1 MSEIT
6 EKKDGPLTEE
16 RVHALRKQMKARR
29 FCMDGKTEIIFLAP
43 VEDISKYHYR
53 LIQHYSLDEWIEDAE
68 NDYEK
73 WAFTKLYEDLTS
85 LNLLAES
92 DIDDTKAQK

>member
-1 MSEIT
+1 
-6 EKKDGPLTEE
+6 
-16 RVHALRKQMKARR
+16 
-29 FCMDGKTEIIFLAP
+29 MDEKTEIIFLAP
-43 VEDISKYHYR
+43 LEDVSKYHYL
-53 LIQHYSLDEWIEDAE
+53 LIQDYSLDEWIKDAE

>member
-1 MSEIT
+1 
-6 EKKDGPLTEE
+6 
-16 RVHALRKQMKARR
+16 
-29 FCMDGKTEIIFLAP
+29 MDEKTEIIFLAP
-43 VEDISKYHYR
+43 LEDVSKYHYR
-53 LIQHYSLDEWIEDAE
+53 LIQHYSLDEWIKDAE

-85 LNLLAES
+85 LNLIAES

>member
-1 MSEIT
+1 
-6 EKKDGPLTEE
+6 
-16 RVHALRKQMKARR
+16 
-29 FCMDGKTEIIFLAP
+29 MDEKTEIIFLAP
-43 VEDISKYHYR
+43 LEDVSKYHYR
-53 LIQHYSLDEWIEDAE
+53 LIQDYSLDEWIKDAE

-85 LNLLAES
+85 LNLIAES

>member
-1 MSEIT
+1 
-6 EKKDGPLTEE
+6 
-16 RVHALRKQMKARR
+16 MKARR
-29 FCMDGKTEIIFLAP
+29 YCMDEKTEIIFLAP
-43 VEDISKYHYR
+43 LEDVSKYHYR
-53 LIQHYSLDEWIEDAE
+53 LIQDYSLDEWIKDAE

-85 LNLLAES
+85 LNLIAES

>member
-1 MSEIT
+1 
-6 EKKDGPLTEE
+6 
-16 RVHALRKQMKARR
+16 MKARR
-29 FCMDGKTEIIFLAP
+29 YCMDEKTEIIFLARL
-43 VEDISKYHYR
+43 EDVSKYQYR
-53 LIQHYSLDEWIEDAE
+53 LIQDYSLDEWIKDAE

>member
-6 EKKDGPLTEE
+6 KKADGPLTEE
-16 RVHALRKQMKARR
+16 RVHVLRKQMKGRR
-29 FCMDGKTEIIFLAP
+29 
-43 VEDISKYHYR
+43 
-53 LIQHYSLDEWIEDAE
+53 YSMDEWIADAE

-92 DIDDTKAQK
+92 DIDDKETV

>member
-1 MSEIT
+1 MDEI
-6 EKKDGPLTEE
+6 
-16 RVHALRKQMKARR
+16 
-29 FCMDGKTEIIFLAP
+29 TEIIFLAP
-43 VEDISKYHYR
+43 LEDVSKYHYR
-53 LIQHYSLDEWIEDAE
+53 LIQDYSLDEWIKDAE

-85 LNLLAES
+85 LNLLAER

>member
-1 MSEIT
+1 
-6 EKKDGPLTEE
+6 
-16 RVHALRKQMKARR
+16 
-29 FCMDGKTEIIFLAP
+29 MDEKTEIIFLAP
-43 VEDISKYHYR
+43 LEDVSKYHYR
-53 LIQHYSLDEWIEDAE
+53 LIQDYSLDEWIKDAE

-92 DIDDTKAQK
+92 DIDDTKTHK

>member
-1 MSEIT
+1 
-6 EKKDGPLTEE
+6 
-16 RVHALRKQMKARR
+16 
-29 FCMDGKTEIIFLAP
+29 MDEKTEIIFLAP
-43 VEDISKYHYR
+43 LEDVSKYHYR
-53 LIQHYSLDEWIEDAE
+53 LIQDYSLDEWIKDAE

-92 DIDDTKAQK
+92 DIDDTTAQK

>member
-1 MSEIT
+1 
-6 EKKDGPLTEE
+6 
-16 RVHALRKQMKARR
+16 
-29 FCMDGKTEIIFLAP
+29 MDEKTEIIFLAP
-43 VEDISKYHYR
+43 LEDVSKYQYR
-53 LIQHYSLDEWIEDAE
+53 LIQDYSLDEWIKDAE

>member
-6 EKKDGPLTEE
+6 KKADGPLTEE
-16 RVHALRKQMKARR
+16 RVHALRKHMKGRR
-29 FCMDGKTEIIFLAP
+29 YCMDEERKIIFLANP
-43 VEDISKYHYR
+43 EDVKKYQYR
-53 LIQHYSLDEWIEDAE
+53 LIQDCSMDEWIADAE

-85 LNLLAES
+85 LNLLAGS
-92 DIDDTKAQK
+92 DIDDKETG

>member
-6 EKKDGPLTEE
+6 KKVDGPLTEE
-16 RVHALRKQMKARR
+16 RVHVLRKQMKGRR
-29 FCMDGKTEIIFLAP
+29 YCMDEETEIIFLANP
-43 VEDISKYHYR
+43 EDVKKYQYR
-53 LIQHYSLDEWIEDAE
+53 LIQDYSMEEWIADAE

-92 DIDDTKAQK
+92 DIDDKETV

>member
-1 MSEIT
+1 
-6 EKKDGPLTEE
+6 
-16 RVHALRKQMKARR
+16 
-29 FCMDGKTEIIFLAP
+29 MDEKTEIIFLAP
-43 VEDISKYHYR
+43 LEDVSKYHYR
-53 LIQHYSLDEWIEDAE
+53 LIQDYSLDEWIKDAE

>member
-1 MSEIT
+1 
-6 EKKDGPLTEE
+6 
-16 RVHALRKQMKARR
+16 MKARR
-29 FCMDGKTEIIFLAP
+29 YCMDEKTEIIFLAP
-43 VEDISKYHYR
+43 LEDVSKYHYR
-53 LIQHYSLDEWIEDAE
+53 LIQDYSLDEWIKDAE

-85 LNLLAES
+85 LNLLAER

>member
-6 EKKDGPLTEE
+6 KKKDGPLTEE
-16 RVHALRKQMKARR
+16 RVHVLRKQMKGRR
-29 FCMDGKTEIIFLAP
+29 YCMDEKTEIIFLAP
-43 VEDISKYHYR
+43 VEDVNKYHYR
-53 LIQHYSLDEWIEDAE
+53 LIQNYSLNEWIKDAE

-92 DIDDTKAQK
+92 DIDDTEAQQ

>member
-1 MSEIT
+1 
-6 EKKDGPLTEE
+6 
-16 RVHALRKQMKARR
+16 
-29 FCMDGKTEIIFLAP
+29 MDGKTEIIFLAP
-43 VEDISKYHYR
+43 VEDVSKYHYR

>member
-6 EKKDGPLTEE
+6 KKKDGPLTEE
-16 RVHALRKQMKARR
+16 RVHVLRKQMKGRR
-29 FCMDGKTEIIFLAP
+29 YCMDEKTEIIFLAS
-43 VEDISKYHYR
+43 VEDVNKYHYH
-53 LIQHYSLDEWIEDAE
+53 LIQDYSLNEWIKDAE

-85 LNLLAES
+85 LNFLAES
-92 DIDDTKAQK
+92 DIDDAEPQK

>member
-1 MSEIT
+1 
-6 EKKDGPLTEE
+6 
-16 RVHALRKQMKARR
+16 MKARR

-92 DIDDTKAQK
+92 DIDDTKTQK

>member
-1 MSEIT
+1 
-6 EKKDGPLTEE
+6 
-16 RVHALRKQMKARR
+16 
-29 FCMDGKTEIIFLAP
+29 MDEKTEIIFLAP
-43 VEDISKYHYR
+43 LEDVSKYHYR
-53 LIQHYSLDEWIEDAE
+53 LIQDYSLDEWIKDAD

-73 WAFTKLYEDLTS
+73 WAFTKLNEDLTS

>member
-1 MSEIT
+1 M
-6 EKKDGPLTEE
+6 DEE
-16 RVHALRKQMKARR
+16 RK
-29 FCMDGKTEIIFLAP
+29 IIFLANP
-43 VEDISKYHYR
+43 EDVKKYQYR
-53 LIQHYSLDEWIEDAE
+53 LIQDCSMDEWIADAE

-92 DIDDTKAQK
+92 DIDDKEIG

>member
-1 MSEIT
+1 
-6 EKKDGPLTEE
+6 
-16 RVHALRKQMKARR
+16 
-29 FCMDGKTEIIFLAP
+29 MDEKTEIIFLAP
-43 VEDISKYHYR
+43 LEDVSNYHYR
-53 LIQHYSLDEWIEDAE
+53 LIQDYSLDEWIKDAE

-92 DIDDTKAQK
+92 DIDDTKTDK